1 MDDESLPKVAEKESH
16 FDLCVFAPHPSE
28 MLLLYEL
35 TFKFLMKSE
44 VVWWSHVDK
53 EAIGQ
58 KLKKVWRAGEKIA
71 IKVA

>member
-16 FDLCVFAPHPSE
+16 FDLCVFHPSE

-35 TFKFLMKSE
+35 TFNFLMKSE

-58 KLKKVWRAGEKIA
+58 KLKKVWRAGEKIP

>member
-1 MDDESLPKVAEKESH
+1 
-16 FDLCVFAPHPSE
+16 

-53 EAIGQ
+53 ESIGQ
-58 KLKKVWRAGEKIA
+58 KLKKVRRAGEKKS
-71 IKVA
+71 IKVV